1 MQSRQQGLHWGR
13 EAEASARTWA
23 RRALRTTALPPSPW
37 HTVAAVAR
45 HRVQGAGF
53 PEKLRRVYYPKW
65 FVLEK
70 NKIVRPFPE
79 MSESSGRCR
88 CRFKSLDI
96 DFFLKL
102 IKIQEK

>member
-1 MQSRQQGLHWGR
+1 M
-13 EAEASARTWA
+13 
-23 RRALRTTALPPSPW
+23 
-37 HTVAAVAR
+37 VAAVGR

-53 PEKLRRVYYPKW
+53 PEKLKQVYYPKW

-70 NKIVRPFPE
+70 NEIVRPFSE

-88 CRFKSLDI
+88 RRFKSLDI
-96 DFFLKL
+96 VFLKL